1 MIHFSNDIL
10 APADELV
17 PPAAEPHHHRRQVIV
32 VANRQ
37 PWCHERG
44 PDGRVTPRRWSSGV
58 VNAVEPLLE
67 TWSGVWIAHGAGSA
81 DRETAVDRD
90 GLMIGGAS
98 GYRLRRI
105 WLSESEE
112 LGYYDGY
119 ANSGLWPLC
128 HRAHMQPV
136 FRAAD
141 FEAYQTVNARFAD
154 AVRDEADATD
164 PVVLVQDYHFALAP
178 QMIRERLPQST
189 VVTFWHIP
197 WPHWQAYG
205 ICPQRRELMA
215 GLLGSDILGFQ
226 TAADCQNFIETAEQI
241 LDGIAVDR
249 VRNTISYQ
257 GRRILV
263 RHYPASIEWPGRWA
277 AGAAVDVCRYA
288 VRRELRLDERVILG
302 VGVDR
307 LDYTKGIE
315 EKFLAIEQLLE
326 SHPQFRE
333 RFVFVQ
339 LAQPTRR
346 RLAPYRK
353 ARLRLL
359 ECVERINRRF
369 STGEYQPILL
379 LEAHHNPGTIAR
391 YFRAADVCFV
401 NSLHDG
407 MNLVTKEFI
416 ASRDDEQGALVLS
429 EFAGAACELTD
440 AVLVNPYD
448 ASGAAA
454 ALAAALTMSSGEQRR
469 RMRRMRDVVSQN
481 DAHRWASRMV
491 GDALALKPPVAAVN
505 SRGVERA
512 YA

>member
-1 MIHFSNDIL
+1 
-10 APADELV
+10 
-17 PPAAEPHHHRRQVIV
+17 
-32 VANRQ
+32 
-37 PWCHERG
+37 
-44 PDGRVTPRRWSSGV
+44 
-58 VNAVEPLLE
+58 VNAVEPLLG
-67 TWSGVWIAHGAGSA
+67 TWSGVWVGHGAGSA
-81 DRETAVDRD
+81 DRETAIDRD
-90 GLMIGGAS
+90 GLMIGGES

-105 WLSESEE
+105 WLSEGEE
-112 LGYYDGY
+112 RGYYDGF

-128 HRAHMQPV
+128 HRAHTQPV
-136 FRAAD
+136 FRAED

-154 AVRDEADATD
+154 AVGDEADGDD

-178 QMIRERLPQST
+178 QMIRERLPHST

-197 WPHWQAYG
+197 WPHWQTYG

-241 LDGIAVDR
+241 LGIAVDR

-277 AGAAVDVCRYA
+277 AGATVDVCRYA

-307 LDYTKGIE
+307 LDFTKGIE
-315 EKFLAIEQLLE
+315 EKFLIIEQLLE
-326 SHPQFRE
+326 SHPQLRE

-339 LAQPTRR
+339 LAHPTRR

-407 MNLVTKEFI
+407 MNLVTKEFV
-416 ASRDDEQGALVLS
+416 AARDDEQGVLVLS

-448 ASGAAA
+448 ARGSAA
-454 ALAAALTMSSGEQRR
+454 ALAAALTMSSVEQRR
-469 RMRRMRDVVSQN
+469 RMRRMREVVSRN
-481 DAHRWASRMV
+481 AADRWASRIV
-491 GDALALKPPVAAVN
+491 GDAMALKAPVAAVN
-505 SRGVERA
+505 SVSASRA
-512 YA
+512 FA